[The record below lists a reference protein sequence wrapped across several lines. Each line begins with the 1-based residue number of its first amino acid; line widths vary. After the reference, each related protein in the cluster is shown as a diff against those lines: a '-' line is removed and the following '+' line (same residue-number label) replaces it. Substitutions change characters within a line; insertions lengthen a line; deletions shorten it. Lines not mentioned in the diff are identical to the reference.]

1 MYDGALTSRSLCRGQ
16 NRHRTVPSMLSSL
29 AGPSCRLSV
38 LWARLS
44 PSKKNSS
51 SARFHVLLRP
61 ARLRLAD
68 RPSSPRPEG
77 GHSPK
82 VTPSDWRTHS
92 LGRPIR
98 RFRCRRPPS
107 GPSRTTTKSPL
118 AIRKSG
124 RPVRLTSRRSP
135 GEKVGVMLWPRTTY
149 SSTLHIGRVSRK
161 FFVKSLGRAPT
172 LEGNP

>member
-29 AGPSCRLSV
+29 PGQAAGYRYCGRGC
-38 LWARLS
+38 
-44 PSKKNSS
+44 
-51 SARFHVLLRP
+51 RP
-61 ARLRLAD
+61 ARKTRRPQDSRLLLPARSRRGG

-77 GHSPK
+77 GHSPEGRRP
-82 VTPSDWRTHS
+82 TDGCSRG
-92 LGRPIR
+92 GRPIT
-98 RFRCRRPPS
+98 RFRCRRSPS

-149 SSTLHIGRVSRK
+149 NSTLHIGRVSRN
-161 FFVKSLGRAPT
+161 FL
-172 LEGNP
+172 